1 MFAEEEAPTKLGR
14 RHGQSREKKEKKE
27 KNRVVFSLTSKTQHI
42 RTLRRRKKKK
52 EEAIFHLGSSRSPFY
67 RAIFVVP
74 HFTPSAVFRP
84 FVAPQLHQVLCVQLE
99 KKHSR
104 STCLLFCSTHLFTG
118 SSSYFPSCFLLLAPK
133 NRSL

>member
-42 RTLRRRKKKK
+42 RTLRRRKIKK

-99 KKHSR
+99 KKNTLGQRACFFARPTYLPALHR
-104 STCLLFCSTHLFTG
+104 IFLRAFCF
-118 SSSYFPSCFLLLAPK
+118 
-133 NRSL
+133 